1 MIIFTK
7 TRSLLLPSEVA
18 KRNAMQLLFGK
29 LPKHP
34 NDSKVAT
41 SVSSWR
47 SSPKSSKNLVI
58 KLR

>member
-1 MIIFTK
+1 MK

-41 SVSSWR
+41 FVSSWR
-47 SSPKSSKNLVI
+47 NSPKSRKNLVK
-58 KLR
+58 KLQ